1 MPLRL
6 LRSGVID
13 HVPWHVSIWLVD
25 SARRMGEPRTPLA
38 VNDHCRSGSHRQC
51 RPSAVMQR
59 VGARHSPQSS
69 EMARSILVRVSSPLG
84 WAQSPGKPL
93 LYRSIYMRDEASLHS
108 GRRRSTS
115 TGRARRCG
123 ALLGHGRGSL
133 QGRPPNGEDVTDNE
147 RRTGCETR
155 RASSTKQGRKNAGMT
170 FGAKLDELATRNTTG
185 SGRDI

>member
-1 MPLRL
+1 MSSCGAIDIPLRL

-13 HVPWHVSIWLVD
+13 HVPWRVSIWLVD
-25 SARRMGEPRTPLA
+25 GARGMNEPRTPLA

-93 LYRSIYMRDEASLHS
+93 LYQSGCMRDEASLYS

-115 TGRARRCG
+115 IGRARRCG
-123 ALLGHGRGSL
+123 TLLGSHGRGSL
-133 QGRPPNGEDVTDNE
+133 QGRPPNGDDATDDE
-147 RRTGCETR
+147 RRTTGHGTR
-155 RASSTKQGRKNAGMT
+155 RASSTKQGRKT
-170 FGAKLDELATRNTTG
+170 DD
-185 SGRDI
+185 S